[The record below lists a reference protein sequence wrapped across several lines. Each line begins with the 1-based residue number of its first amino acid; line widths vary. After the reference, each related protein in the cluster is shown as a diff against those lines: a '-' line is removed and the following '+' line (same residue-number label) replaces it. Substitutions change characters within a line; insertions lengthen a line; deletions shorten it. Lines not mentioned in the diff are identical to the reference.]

1 MIANIFIKRP
11 VTAIVI
17 SIVLAITGVICI
29 LNLPIDQYPDITPPV
44 VQVNGQ
50 FTGADAQ
57 TVEQTV
63 ATPIEQQVNGTPGM
77 EYMQSNNTNNGLM
90 QMNVTFKI
98 GTDIDIATLDVQNRV
113 SIASPLLPAVVSRL
127 GLTVRAVNPSMLMMV
142 AIYAPK
148 GTHEI
153 TFLDNYTNIFV
164 QDALLRVP
172 GVGSINRFTDDF
184 SMRIWMNPE
193 KMAAYSLT
201 PADVI
206 AALNAQNVQVAAG
219 SAGVPPQTK
228 AQAYELGILVNG
240 RLSKV
245 TEFQKVVVKTIPATG
260 ELIYLKDVA
269 RVELGKFTFSSNS
282 FVDGKRASYLQIYQ
296 APGSNALETANGIY
310 AALATLKKSFPAD
323 VDYSVP
329 FESVTVVKVSMTD
342 VVHTL
347 LMTLGLVALVVF
359 LFLQNW
365 RSTLI
370 PVLAIPVSILG
381 TFCFFIPL
389 GFTINTLTMFGFVLA
404 IGIVVDDAIIVVEA
418 VQHYIDHE
426 DMSAKEATYMAM
438 KDISAPVI
446 AIALILAAVFVPV
459 GFIPGIVGRLYQQ
472 FAITIAISVMLS
484 AFIALSLTPALC
496 TLLLKPSPKEG
507 DKKLNWSDRMF
518 GRFNKWFDKVTEKYS
533 NGVKWSIKASRF
545 IIILLVCICAGT
557 ILLFEH
563 KPTGFIPSEDD
574 GNLYVTFQLPP
585 ASATSQSVDV
595 MTKLMQVISSTP
607 GVAHYA
613 ALSGLNVITNAT
625 NSNCGTIY
633 CQLSP
638 WDDRGK
644 SSEQVPGIIGVL
656 RKRIA
661 DAGIKNASIQVIQP
675 SPIPGVGSTVGFSFQ
690 IEQRNTNDDV
700 HQFEKVVNNFIT
712 EANKNPAIVNA
723 FTYYTAHTPNF
734 SLTVDRD
741 KCEKLG
747 VNIADVFTTIQAYMG
762 SLYIN
767 DFTTYNRTFHVV
779 VQADTMY
786 RALISDMDK
795 YYVRNQAGQML
806 PLGTLISY
814 QPVEAAPLI
823 SHFNIF
829 RSAEVD
835 GSSGQGYSSTQTLD
849 ELKKVA
855 DKVLPQGYAYEYSGL
870 SYEEIKAGSTTIYI
884 FIFSITF
891 VFLFLAALY
900 ESWSV
905 PFSVLLAVPIGA
917 FGAII
922 ALIFL
927 PKITNNVY
935 AQIGLITL
943 IGLAAKNAILIV
955 EFAKVRVD
963 RGEDLMKSTLDAVRL
978 RLRPIVMTSLAF
990 ILGVL
995 PLVFATGAGAIA
1007 RRTIGYTVL
1016 GGMLAASSLAIFI
1029 VPVLYVL
1036 ITKLSYGKKKL
1047 AYLVEHHE
1055 DLMEKARKVEEQ
1067 NIDPEL
1073 EYEIGKDRE
1082 LNGKGQKGD
1091 HKEGTGDM
1099 PKTITV
1105 SDQHLL
1111 TASHKEAEEKLL
1123 PPGEEKTELML
1134 PPGESAPDS
1143 GHLLPP
1149 ADKNKD
1155 SNNGTND
1162 ENKPEEDKPV
1172 QE

>member
-1 MIANIFIKRP
+1 MIANTFIKRP
-11 VTAIVI
+11 ITAIVI
-17 SIVLAITGVICI
+17 SMVLAITGMIAI

-63 ATPIEQQVNGTPGM
+63 ATPIEQQVNGTPRM
-77 EYMQSNNTNNGLM
+77 EYMQSNSTNNGLM

-142 AIYAPK
+142 ALYSPS
-148 GTHEI
+148 GSHDI

-172 GVGSINRFTDDF
+172 GVGSISRFTDDF

-201 PADVI
+201 PQDVI
-206 AALNAQNVQVAAG
+206 TALNAQNVQVAAG
-219 SAGVPPQTK
+219 SAGVPPQPRGQTF
-228 AQAYELGILVNG
+228 ELGILVNG
-240 RLSKV
+240 RLS
-245 TEFQKVVVKTIPATG
+245 TIADFEHVVVKNVPATG
-260 ELIYLKDVA
+260 ELVHLSDVA
-269 RVELGKFTFSSNS
+269 RVELGKFTFASNS
-282 FVDGKRASYLQIYQ
+282 FVDGHRASYLLIYQ
-296 APGSNALETANGIY
+296 APGSNALQTANGIY
-310 AALATLKKSFPAD
+310 KALEQLKKSFPAD
-323 VDYSVP
+323 VDYRVP
-329 FESVTVVKVSMTD
+329 FESVTVVKVSMKD
-342 VVHTL
+342 VVVTL
-347 LMTLGLVALVVF
+347 LMTLALVVF
-359 LFLQNW
+359 VVYLFLQSF

-418 VQHYIDHE
+418 AQHYIDEHG
-426 DMSAKEATYMAM
+426 MSAKEATYRAM

-496 TLLLKPSPKEG
+496 SLLLKPSKINKDARG
-507 DKKLNWSDRMF
+507 ANRLF
-518 GRFNKWFDKVTEKYS
+518 YRFNQWFDRLTYS
-533 NGVKWSIKASRF
+533 YSDGVRSCIRGSRYVVV
-545 IIILLVCICAGT
+545 LLVCVCVGT
-557 ILLFEH
+557 FYMFKV

-585 ASATSQSVDV
+585 ASSTARSVAIMNRITDIV
-595 MTKLMQVISSTP
+595 ASTP
-607 GVAHYA
+607 GMGHYA

-633 CQLSP
+633 CQLKP
-638 WDDRGK
+638 WEERTDPK
-644 SSEQVPGIIGVL
+644 QQVPGIIAEL
-656 RKRIA
+656 QRRIDSA
-661 DAGIKNASIQVIQP
+661 DIKNAKVQVIQP
-675 SPIPGVGSTVGFSFQ
+675 SPIPGVGATAGFNFQ
-690 IEQRNTNDDV
+690 IEQRNTNDNLKD
-700 HQFEKVVNNFIT
+700 FENVVNKFMD
-712 EANKNPAIVNA
+712 EARKDPAISGINS
-723 FTYYTAHTPNF
+723 FFSAHTPNYN
-734 SLTVDRD
+734 LVVDRD

-779 VQADTMY
+779 IQADTMY
-786 RALISDMDK
+786 RAFISDMDK
-795 YYVRNQAGQML
+795 YFVRNQAGTMV
-806 PLGTLISY
+806 PLGTLVSY
-814 QPVEAAPLI
+814 QPTEAAPLI

-829 RSAEVD
+829 RSAEID
-835 GSSGQGYSSTQTLD
+835 GASAPGYSSTQALTALGD
-849 ELKKVA
+849 IAKR
-855 DKVLPQGYAYEYSGL
+855 VLPEGYEFEYSGM
-870 SYEEIKAGSTTIYI
+870 SYEEIKAGSTTLYI

-917 FGAII
+917 FGAI
-922 ALIFL
+922 LTLVLL
-927 PKITNNVY
+927 PKVSNNVY

-943 IGLAAKNAILIV
+943 VGLAAKNAILIV

-963 RGEDLMKSTLDAVRL
+963 RGEELLQSTLDAVRL

-995 PLVFATGAGAIA
+995 PLVFATGAGAVA

-1016 GGMLAASSLAIFI
+1016 GGMLAATTLAIFI
-1029 VPVLYVL
+1029 VPVLFVV
-1036 ITKLSYGKKKL
+1036 ITKLSYGKEKL
-1047 AYLVEHHE
+1047 ADLQARNAE
-1055 DLMEKARKVEEQ
+1055 LMEKAEKIEAQ
-1067 NIDPEL
+1067 NLDPEL
-1073 EYEIGKDRE
+1073 EYEIEKARGEHKPKD
-1082 LNGKGQKGD
+1082 
-1091 HKEGTGDM
+1091 
-1099 PKTITV
+1099 
-1105 SDQHLL
+1105 
-1111 TASHKEAEEKLL
+1111 
-1123 PPGEEKTELML
+1123 
-1134 PPGESAPDS
+1134 
-1143 GHLLPP
+1143 
-1149 ADKNKD
+1149 
-1155 SNNGTND
+1155 
-1162 ENKPEEDKPV
+1162 
-1172 QE
+1172 